1 MRRSAM
7 LTAAILLATCALHAQ
22 STPYIEVTG
31 SATLNIV
38 PDRVTIE
45 IGIEEY
51 YKQRAFGD
59 STVVKLADIEKG
71 VRNALNRAGVADSEI
86 IVAGMGNYRRRDIS
100 SDFLMAK
107 TLSATVSDLSR
118 LETIAEH
125 LDRKGIVSFNITGVT
140 NSDMERYDRQGLK
153 AALDAARSKAEF
165 IAENE
170 ELTITVPYEIVENGQ
185 GYNDAAM
192 MSNVAFDSGAGME
205 SMRRI
210 VKRYSV
216 RVRYLF
222 DTKNTK

>member
-100 SDFLMAK
+100 A
-107 TLSATVSDLSR
+107 
-118 LETIAEH
+118 H
-125 LDRKGIVSFNITGVT
+125 GI
-140 NSDMERYDRQGLK
+140 EC
-153 AALDAARSKAEF
+153 AH
-165 IAENE
+165 
-170 ELTITVPYEIVENGQ
+170 
-185 GYNDAAM
+185 
-192 MSNVAFDSGAGME
+192 
-205 SMRRI
+205 
-210 VKRYSV
+210 
-216 RVRYLF
+216 
-222 DTKNTK
+222 